1 MNSLVLPC
9 LAILGSYLIGG
20 IPFGY
25 LIGRWRG
32 IDIFQHGSGNIGAT
46 NVGRV
51 LGRRIGILVFLLD
64 FAKGAVPALA
74 GLKMRDLFSP
84 EAVGSLAVEGLGVW
98 AGLAAL
104 LGHLFSIYLRFK
116 GGKGVATAAGVV
128 VVLVPV
134 AALGALITWLAV
146 VCGTRYISLASLMAA
161 VALCGFQLALPA
173 YPFHGH
179 ELIITLFCFI
189 AAGLVFLRHR
199 ANITRLLH
207 GNENRL
213 RESTTMLQLTKTIH
227 VLALGLWFG
236 SVAFFVFVVG
246 VSLFNTFETVGA
258 SAERPAWL
266 PPVAEFEK
274 KDTAI
279 DGPREQG
286 SRVAGAAVAPMFGWF
301 FLIQG
306 VCGLLATSTSL
317 GWSRSHPEKVHQRR
331 VTLLLLALATVLIGW
346 PLEQKVSA
354 LREPRNRA
362 IDAYLKSDATSAE
375 AALVQMKAARG
386 DFALWHL
393 ASLGLTFITLL
404 LLTAAMALAAR
415 LPEKGPE
422 ASRNGQGAGTA
433 SRPAPHADLG
443 EANPNAPLH
452 PFVVPPSGGA
462 GATPA

>member
-1 MNSLVLPC
+1 MNVVLLPC
-9 LAILGSYLIGG
+9 LTILASYLIGA

-51 LGRRIGILVFLLD
+51 LGKRFGILVFMLD

-74 GLKMRDLFSP
+74 ASKLRGLFGPD
-84 EAVGSLAVEGLGVW
+84 AAGSLIIEGLGVW

-134 AALGALITWLAV
+134 AALGGLVVWLAV

-161 VALCGFQLALPA
+161 VALCGFQLTLPA
-173 YPFHGH
+173 YPFQGG
-179 ELIITLFCFI
+179 ELIITLFCFT

-199 ANITRLLH
+199 ANLTRLLH

-213 RESTTMLQLTKTIH
+213 PESSAMLQLTKTVH

-246 VSLFNTFETVGA
+246 LTLFNTFETIGV
-258 SAERPAWL
+258 SEVRPAWL
-266 PPVAEFEK
+266 PRVAEYEK
-274 KDTAI
+274 KDAAI

-286 SRVAGAAVAPMFGWF
+286 VRVAGAAVAPMFGWF

-306 VCGLLATSTSL
+306 VCGLLATTTSL

-331 VTLLLLALATVLIGW
+331 TTLLLVALATVLIGW
-346 PLEQKVSA
+346 PLEQKVA
-354 LREPRNRA
+354 DLRTPRNETT
-362 IDAYLKSDATSAE
+362 DAYLKSDA
-375 AALVQMKAARG
+375 AAASDTLAQMKAARG
-386 DFALWHL
+386 AFALWHL
-393 ASLGLTFITLL
+393 GSLGLTFITLVL
-404 LLTAAMALAAR
+404 ITAAMALAAR
-415 LPEKGPE
+415 LPEPAPQPG
-422 ASRNGQGAGTA
+422 RNGDGTGNRQRSLSPPEPTA
-433 SRPAPHADLG
+433 TTERS
-443 EANPNAPLH
+443 
-452 PFVVPPSGGA
+452 VPPPLA
-462 GATPA
+462 PR